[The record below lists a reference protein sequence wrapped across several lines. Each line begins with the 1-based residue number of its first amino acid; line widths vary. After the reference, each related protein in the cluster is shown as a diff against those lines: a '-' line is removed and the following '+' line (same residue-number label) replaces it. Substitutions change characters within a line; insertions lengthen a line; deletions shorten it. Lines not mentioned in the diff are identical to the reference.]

1 MWWQYVNITVVVLLA
16 GVGVYVFVVLSGF
29 AARFLGTGTRRAAD
43 DTYGNYVDS
52 LHKQAQHDGQ
62 RPDDEIRSGKVSAS
76 RPEASSKAA

>member
-16 GVGVYVFVVLSGF
+16 GVGVYVFVVGSGLM
-29 AARFLGTGTRRAAD
+29 ARFRSTGTARTVDSA
-43 DTYGNYVDS
+43 YGNFVGS
-52 LHKQAQHDGQ
+52 LRKQTQHDGQ